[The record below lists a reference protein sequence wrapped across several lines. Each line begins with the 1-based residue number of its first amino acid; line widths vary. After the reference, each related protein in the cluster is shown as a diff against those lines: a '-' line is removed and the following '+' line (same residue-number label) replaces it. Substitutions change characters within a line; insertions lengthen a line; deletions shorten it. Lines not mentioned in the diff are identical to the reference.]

1 MLGSLLLLQQ
11 LICVRPLTTICGII
25 LYLHFSTTRHILC
38 LKFKVLGIDG
48 KFPNLLK
55 RFGNLNKASIERPL
69 KSTMNCWWG
78 VLTNRYAN
86 FFNLSDTNAF
96 ENYFQLNRDST
107 LPIHVCENNY
117 NMKVR
122 MLNLIPEL
130 FFILHNL
137 HISYFP

>member
-86 FFNLSDTNAF
+86 FFNLSDTKQMHLKTIF
-96 ENYFQLNRDST
+96 SWTETRHF
-107 LPIHVCENNY
+107 
-117 NMKVR
+117 
-122 MLNLIPEL
+122 L
-130 FFILHNL
+130 FMFVKITITWKLYLGNVKSNSW
-137 HISYFP
+137 IVFYIA